1 MPFLALFTSAHLLS
15 WYSLHEVFHG
25 SATEPDHSNVLV
37 KETPFWCSQP
47 LSCLPKTMRWH
58 SPGSQNEMGRED
70 VAEERIKLK
79 FKGYMTLLC
88 PPCSK
93 GKVSAEV
100 CTRENTLSAF
110 LTAVCPLPFQTLW
123 ELGIP
128 DLCFTKRKGPR
139 GCVK

>member
-1 MPFLALFTSAHLLS
+1 MPFLTLYTSAHLWVDTVSMRCFMDLPQS
-15 WYSLHEVFHG
+15 QTTVFW
-25 SATEPDHSNVLV
+25 SS
-37 KETPFWCSQP
+37 KETPFCCSQP